1 MSKQTNGMMLARVGM
16 MAVLSAATTAALAV
30 AQRLVPPG
38 SAIRA
43 IPLPRAPHGACRQAS
58 IWSDWEGPGCPNV
71 TVSGYRALVQDWL
84 RPHAG
89 NAPGAALWSF
99 GLGVVVLLC
108 CVLVVTVLWSDD
120 EAAWPRS
127 TVQVAAACLLCQ
139 LICAICAVALVAGG
153 GR

>member
-1 MSKQTNGMMLARVGM
+1 MSKQTNGMMLARLGM

-30 AQRLVPPG
+30 AQRLVLPG

-89 NAPGAALWSF
+89 NAPGVALWSF
-99 GLGVVVLLC
+99 GLGVAVLLC
-108 CVLVVTVLWSDD
+108 CVLVLTVLWVD
-120 EAAWPRS
+120 EEEAGRT
-127 TVQVAAACLLCQ
+127 TVQVAAACLLGQ
-139 LICAICAVALVAGG
+139 LLCAICAVALVAGG